1 MDNPYIV
8 RGDETS
14 TEAISKF
21 LLLPGYGI
29 ALYMQLSDRV
39 ERTLNDRPE
48 WMVYAEG
55 AICEV
60 MKCAGEGG
68 LAFCIYEIINNLQ

>member
-1 MDNPYIV
+1 
-8 RGDETS
+8 
-14 TEAISKF
+14 
-21 LLLPGYGI
+21 
-29 ALYMQLSDRV
+29 MQLSNRI
-39 ERTLNDRPE
+39 EHTLNDRPK